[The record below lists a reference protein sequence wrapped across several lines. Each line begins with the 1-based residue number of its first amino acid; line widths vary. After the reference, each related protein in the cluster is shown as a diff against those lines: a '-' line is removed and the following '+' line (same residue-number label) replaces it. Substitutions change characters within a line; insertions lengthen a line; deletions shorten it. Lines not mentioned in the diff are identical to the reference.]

1 MRLQG
6 AARRITIFI
15 GESDRYH
22 HKPLYAEI
30 VHRAHQRGMAGASVF
45 RGIEGF
51 GAASRIH
58 TSRLLSLSEDLPLA
72 IVIVDTAERT
82 EEFLDEIAELV
93 TGGLI
98 IIVDTAERTEE
109 FLDEVAELVTAGL
122 IIVDDVHVHTYA
134 GEQPGGGRS

>member
-1 MRLQG
+1 MSLTG
-6 AARRITIFI
+6 PARRITIFI

-72 IVIVDTAERT
+72 VIVVDTAERV
-82 EEFLDEIAELV
+82 EAFLDDVAGLV
-93 TGGLI
+93 TS
-98 IIVDTAERTEE
+98 
-109 FLDEVAELVTAGL
+109 GL
-122 IIVDDVHVHTYA
+122 IIVDDVDVHTYT
-134 GEQPGGGRS
+134 GGSTA